1 MGSKRSL
8 SNSSVP
14 VSSSIVEDKKDK
26 KLKRS
31 ISTNQDLEKG
41 AVKVV
46 YFCLCSLLYVLWSF

>member
-14 VSSSIVEDKKDK
+14 VSSSIVEDKKDNK
-26 KLKRS
+26 KLKGL
-31 ISTNQDLEKG
+31 ISTNQNSEKG

-46 YFCLCSLLYVLWSF
+46 